1 MATKLSDEGTQSS
14 NPSSSSYAN
23 IVLNLKGERITENNK
38 ENIHDMNQS
47 LKSAAETSSKETVD
61 VAITAAPTTITTTTI
76 NPQVPP
82 KNVSEKIKNIS
93 DKKKD
98 ENQEEAAELSEVED
112 DSSFTPVV
120 SHSRREKKDKR
131 KDKVRGNK
139 GAGREARRSRERK
152 EKREKKQSSD
162 VQLENSTVTK
172 GSSDENQ
179 EETEDGPKVFVEA
192 PIPKVNAWK
201 VSFSFFYFNLKIFT

>member
-23 IVLNLKGERITENNK
+23 IVLNLKGERVTENNK

-47 LKSAAETSSKETVD
+47 LKSAETSKETVD
-61 VAITAAPTTITTTTI
+61 VSVAAGPATVTTTTI
-76 NPQVPP
+76 NPPAP
-82 KNVSEKIKNIS
+82 KNVPEKVKNIS
-93 DKKKD
+93 DKNKN
-98 ENQEEAAELSEVED
+98 ENQEAELSEVED
-112 DSSFTPVV
+112 DSSFTPVI

-131 KDKVRGNK
+131 KEKVK
-139 GAGREARRSRERK
+139 GSKGPGREARRSRERK
-152 EKREKKQSSD
+152 EKREKKQPTE
-162 VQLENSTVTK
+162 ENAPATK

-201 VSFSFFYFNLKIFT
+201 VSLLIFNFHITLLFI

>member
-23 IVLNLKGERITENNK
+23 IVLNLKGERVTENNK

-47 LKSAAETSSKETVD
+47 LKTAETSKETVE
-61 VAITAAPTTITTTTI
+61 VSVTAGATITQTTTTTI
-76 NPQVPP
+76 NPQVP
-82 KNVSEKIKNIS
+82 KTVSEKIKNVS
-93 DKKKD
+93 DKNKN
-98 ENQEEAAELSEVED
+98 ENKEAELSEVED

-139 GAGREARRSRERK
+139 GPGRESRRSRERK

-162 VQLENSTVTK
+162 VQLETPPATK

-201 VSFSFFYFNLKIFT
+201 VSFSLFF

>member
-47 LKSAAETSSKETVD
+47 LKSAETSKETVD
-61 VAITAAPTTITTTTI
+61 VAVTAAPTTTITTTAI
-76 NPQVPP
+76 NPQVP

-93 DKKKD
+93 DKKKN
-98 ENQEEAAELSEVED
+98 ENQEVELSEVED

-162 VQLENSTVTK
+162 VQLEKDAVTK
-172 GSSDENQ
+172 GSGDENQ

-201 VSFSFFYFNLKIFT
+201 VSFFYFKIFT

>member
-14 NPSSSSYAN
+14 NPSSSYAN

-47 LKSAAETSSKETVD
+47 LKSAEISKETVD
-61 VAITAAPTTITTTTI
+61 VTVAAEPATVTTTTI
-76 NPQVPP
+76 NPPVP
-82 KNVSEKIKNIS
+82 KNVPDKIKIIS
-93 DKKKD
+93 DKNKN
-98 ENQEEAAELSEVED
+98 ENQEAELSEVED

-131 KDKVRGNK
+131 KDKVKGNK
-139 GAGREARRSRERK
+139 GPGRESRRSRDRK
-152 EKREKKQSSD
+152 EKREKKQPND
-162 VQLENSTVTK
+162 VQSENATATK
-172 GSSDENQ
+172 SSSDENQ

-201 VSFSFFYFNLKIFT
+201 VSLLILNFHITLLFI

>member
-23 IVLNLKGERITENNK
+23 IVLSLKGERVTENNK

-47 LKSAAETSSKETVD
+47 LKSAETSKETVD
-61 VAITAAPTTITTTTI
+61 VAVTAAPTTITTTTI
-76 NPQVPP
+76 NPQVP
-82 KNVSEKIKNIS
+82 KTVKNIS
-93 DKKKD
+93 DKNKN
-98 ENQEEAAELSEVED
+98 ENQDETELSEVED

-201 VSFSFFYFNLKIFT
+201 VSLFNLI

>member
-23 IVLNLKGERITENNK
+23 IVLSLKSERLTENNK
-38 ENIHDMNQS
+38 ENIHDMNQT
-47 LKSAAETSSKETVD
+47 LKSAETSKETVD
-61 VAITAAPTTITTTTI
+61 VAVTAAPTTITTTI
-76 NPQVPP
+76 NPQVP
-82 KNVSEKIKNIS
+82 KNISEKIKNIS
-93 DKKKD
+93 DKTKN
-98 ENQEEAAELSEVED
+98 ENQETELSEVED

-162 VQLENSTVTK
+162 VQLENSAVTK

-201 VSFSFFYFNLKIFT
+201 VSFS

>member
-47 LKSAAETSSKETVD
+47 LKSSETSSKETVD
-61 VAITAAPTTITTTTI
+61 VSVTAGPTPPTTTTTITPTTTTI
-76 NPQVPP
+76 NSQLP
-82 KNVSEKIKNIS
+82 KKVAEKVKNIS
-93 DKKKD
+93 DKNKN
-98 ENQEEAAELSEVED
+98 ENEEAVELSEVED

-139 GAGREARRSRERK
+139 GPGRESRRSRERK

-162 VQLENSTVTK
+162 VQLENPTVAK
-172 GSSDENQ
+172 GSGDENQ
-179 EETEDGPKVFVEA
+179 EESEDGPKVFVEA

-201 VSFSFFYFNLKIFT
+201 VSLSSFLFF

>member
-47 LKSAAETSSKETVD
+47 LKSAETSRETVD
-61 VAITAAPTTITTTTI
+61 VAVTAAPATITTTTI
-76 NPQVPP
+76 NPQVP

-98 ENQEEAAELSEVED
+98 ENQEAELSEVED

-131 KDKVRGNK
+131 KDKVRGK

-162 VQLENSTVTK
+162 VQLENSAVTK

-201 VSFSFFYFNLKIFT
+201 VSFYLNFHITLLLI